1 MQFTILYIEDDELTR
16 SITHSLLKNIS
27 SNIILAKDGLEGFLK
42 FKSEA
47 IDLIITD
54 LSMPNMSGTD
64 FIKMIRDINQ
74 EVPIIIVSVY
84 SNNESLTKSINYGV
98 QGYIKKPIKKEIL
111 EEHINTIKAQ
121 KYDQTFNKECQ
132 EITNRSAI
140 ISKIN
145 KEGIITYVNETF
157 CNASGR
163 TKEELIGEPYKFLA
177 TNPEDEHFLRHLLT
191 KISKN
196 HKKWTGVLKHQNKSG
211 ELYYSKTTI
220 QPISNEDGSTDHF
233 ITLSIP
239 ITDIVNPEKQL
250 NDYLSHHQEC
260 VLLLIK
266 IEEFNYL
273 EHSFTEKITNKLQ
286 KLFAQELLKRI
297 PPECDFKKV
306 YLLDN
311 GEFAFVKKYLPT
323 LDTQKVTQ
331 IIQNFQQQI
340 NQEKIKIGIID
351 YSLSIIISLTYG
363 SNTLQNAKVGLRK
376 LLENKEEFI
385 IAQDF
390 MDEVTR
396 DSNKKLNQFNMLKQ
410 AIDNYKIISYFQPII
425 NNQTKEVEKYES
437 LVRLID
443 EDNNILTPQH
453 FLEVAKEGKYY
464 HEITTIVL
472 NNSFKALFNSDIEI
486 AINLSA
492 LDMEDKR
499 IKNEFFRL
507 AECYQ
512 LQAHRITIEMVED
525 ERIKN
530 QKNTL
535 EFIEKVRSYGIKIAI
550 DDFGEGLSNFGRIQ
564 TYQPDYIKIDGSL
577 IRNIEHDEFS
587 KNMIETIVFFAK
599 RQNIKTIAEYVENE
613 NIYNILKELGV
624 DYSQGHY
631 FSKAALLKDF
641 IPSSL

>member
-1 MQFTILYIEDDELTR
+1 
-16 SITHSLLKNIS
+16 
-27 SNIILAKDGLEGFLK
+27 LK
-42 FKSEA
+42 FKTEA
-47 IDLIITD
+47 VDLIITD
-54 LSMPNMSGTD
+54 LSMPNMNGTD

-84 SNNESLTKSINYGV
+84 SDNESLMQSINYGI
-98 QGYIKKPIKKEIL
+98 QGYIKKPINKDIL
-111 EEHINTIKAQ
+111 EEQINHIKSQ
-121 KYDQTFNKECQ
+121 KYQKTFTKEFQ
-132 EITNRSAI
+132 DITNRSAI

-157 CNASGR
+157 CETSGF
-163 TKEELIGEPYKFLA
+163 TKEELIGEQYNLIKSNSEGTQFLH
-177 TNPEDEHFLRHLLT
+177 ELL
-191 KISKN
+191 SKLSES
-196 HKKWTGVLKHQNKSG
+196 HEKWTGVLKHQNKSG
-211 ELYYSKTTI
+211 ELYYLKTTI
-220 QPISNEDGSTDHF
+220 QPISNKDDKTEQF

-239 ITDIVNPEKQL
+239 ITDVVNPEEQL
-250 NDYLSHHQEC
+250 NDYLQQHQES

-266 IEEFNYL
+266 IEEFKYL
-273 EHSFTEKITNKLQ
+273 EHSFTQKITKKLQ

-297 PPECDFKKV
+297 PLECGFSKV

-311 GEFAFVKKYLPT
+311 GEFAFVKNYTHLI
-323 LDTQKVTQ
+323 DTEKVSHK
-331 IIQNFQQQI
+331 IQNFQQRV

-351 YSLSIIISLTYG
+351 YTLSIIVSLAYG
-363 SNTLQNAKVGLRK
+363 KNTLQNAKIGLKR

-396 DSNKKLNQFNMLKQ
+396 TSNKKLNQFNMLKQ
-410 AIDNYKIISYFQPII
+410 AIDNYNIISYFQPII
-425 NNQTKEVEKYES
+425 NNQTKKVEKYES

-443 EDNNILTPQH
+443 QEKNILTPQH

-464 HEITTIVL
+464 HTITIIVL
-472 NNSFKALFNSDIEI
+472 NNSFRALFNSDIEI

-499 IKNEFFRL
+499 IKNEFFSL
-507 AECYQ
+507 AERYRT
-512 LQAHRITIEMVED
+512 QAHRITIEMVED
-525 ERIKN
+525 EKIKN

-535 EFIEKVRSYGIKIAI
+535 EFIRKVRSYGIKVAI

-577 IRNIEHDEFS
+577 IRNIENDEFS

-599 RQNIKTIAEYVENE
+599 KQNIKTVAEYVENE
-613 NIYNILKELGV
+613 NIYNILTELGV

-631 FSKAALLKDF
+631 FSKAALLKEF

>member
-1 MQFTILYIEDDELTR
+1 
-16 SITHSLLKNIS
+16 
-27 SNIILAKDGLEGFLK
+27 
-42 FKSEA
+42 
-47 IDLIITD
+47 
-54 LSMPNMSGTD
+54 MPNMNGTD

-84 SNNESLTKSINYGV
+84 SDNESLMQSINYGI
-98 QGYIKKPIKKEIL
+98 QGYIKKPINNDIL
-111 EEHINTIKAQ
+111 EEQINHIKAQ
-121 KYDQTFNKECQ
+121 KYQKTFTKEFQ
-132 EITNRSAI
+132 DITNRSAI

-145 KEGIITYVNETF
+145 LEGIITYVNETF
-157 CNASGR
+157 CETSGFS
-163 TKEELIGEPYKFLA
+163 KEELIGEKYNLIKSKSEGTQFLH
-177 TNPEDEHFLRHLLT
+177 ELLL
-191 KISKN
+191 KLSKS
-196 HKKWTGVLKHQNKSG
+196 HEKWTGVLKHQNKSG
-211 ELYYSKTTI
+211 ELYYLKTTI
-220 QPISNEDGSTDHF
+220 QPISNKEDKTEQF

-239 ITDIVNPEKQL
+239 ITDIVNPEEQL
-250 NDYLSHHQEC
+250 NDYLQQHQES

-266 IEEFNYL
+266 IEEFKYL
-273 EHSFTEKITNKLQ
+273 EHSFTQKITKKLQ

-297 PPECDFKKV
+297 PLECNFRKV

-311 GEFAFVKKYLPT
+311 GEFAFVKNYT
-323 LDTQKVTQ
+323 HTIDTEKVSHKIQSFQKRV
-331 IIQNFQQQI
+331 

-351 YSLSIIISLTYG
+351 YTLSIIVSLAYG
-363 SNTLQNAKVGLRK
+363 KNTLQNAKIGLKK

-396 DSNKKLNQFNMLKQ
+396 TSNKKLNQFNMLKQ
-410 AIDNYKIISYFQPII
+410 AIDNYNIISYFQPII
-425 NNQTKEVEKYES
+425 NNQTKKVEKYES

-443 EDNNILTPQH
+443 QENNILTPQH

-464 HEITTIVL
+464 HAITTIVL
-472 NNSFKALFNSDIEI
+472 NNSFRALFNSDIEI

-499 IKNEFFRL
+499 IKNEFFSL
-507 AECYQ
+507 AERYRTQ
-512 LQAHRITIEMVED
+512 VHRITIEMVED
-525 ERIKN
+525 EKIKN

-535 EFIEKVRSYGIKIAI
+535 KFIKKVKSYGIKVAI

-577 IRNIEHDEFS
+577 IKNIEHDEFS

-599 RQNIKTIAEYVENE
+599 KQNIKTVAEYVENE
-613 NIYNILKELGV
+613 NIYNILTELGV

-631 FSKAALLKDF
+631 FSKAALLKEF